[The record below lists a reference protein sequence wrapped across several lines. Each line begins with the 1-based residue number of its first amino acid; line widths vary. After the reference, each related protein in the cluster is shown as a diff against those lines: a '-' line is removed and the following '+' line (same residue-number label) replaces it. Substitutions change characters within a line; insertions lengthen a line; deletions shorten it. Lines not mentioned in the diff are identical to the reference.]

1 MDVLC
6 VIFVVIMYVGTIFF
20 ILIKEEKQYNKLI
33 QEYNKLVDVYNLLK
47 RGYTFQNSLIE
58 YYECKLK
65 ELLKTLRELN
75 NLSLDH
81 IKNDE

>member
-33 QEYNKLVDVYNLLK
+33 QEYNELVDDIEWK
-47 RGYTFQNSLIE
+47 QALIE
-58 YYECKLK
+58 HYEYKIW
-65 ELLKTLRELN
+65 ELLKKLRELN
-75 NLSLDH
+75 NLSLDN
-81 IKNDE
+81 IKNAK

>member
-1 MDVLC
+1 MDVLW

-33 QEYNKLVDVYNLLK
+33 QEYNELVDDYNCQK
-47 RGYTFQNSLIE
+47 SLIE
-58 YYECKLK
+58 HYEYKIW
-65 ELLKTLRELN
+65 ELLKKLRELN
-75 NLSLDH
+75 NLSLDN

>member
-1 MDVLC
+1 MDVLW

-33 QEYNKLVDVYNLLK
+33 QEYNELVDDIECK
-47 RGYTFQNSLIE
+47 QALIE
-58 YYECKLK
+58 KYENKIG

-75 NLSLDH
+75 NLNLDNNE
-81 IKNDE
+81 NDK